1 MLSLLYLDNIE
12 NDRPAVEHLD
22 DLMLGKILSA
32 ITPNVRIQEA
42 AKEIIARP
50 LSDISRIEYRRE
62 ILRDFSKNRVPLEKL
77 RELFGG
83 FGEIHNDYKNKKSS
97 LFRIFNGQADYPSI
111 LIHSAEAVKRL
122 VDLIYAI
129 NDAFRDCHPE
139 SSGLNQIKSRLN
151 ELAEAS
157 DMRKL
162 CGLAEQFKSYYPNES
177 VIGAD
182 FCVDSDGKISGLS
195 MISESKYLPEQKSGK
210 KRGFSLFGKS
220 DTNESP
226 NGIRVGLTSE
236 DRGGIISKTA
246 KEITEAFEYII
257 TSVCGEFSGIY
268 YDLAFYVFAVKY
280 CEAMGKAG
288 TPVCF
293 AELSDSTEI
302 TGLYDVYFLLTLPD
316 PSAVVPNDFSLSG
329 ETKGIIITGDNSAG
343 KTVYLRAVSMAY
355 ILTAAGL
362 PIPAESAK
370 ILLPKDISLQMAS
383 AERAYQSGSITG
395 RFEEEVID
403 IKKIVDSVQPDSII
417 LLNEVFQTTDY
428 SEGAEGLYYILEYLN
443 KKGAKW
449 ILVTH
454 LKQLTIMYKNDMRVV
469 KLRAGS
475 GERYKVCCAGEKG

>member
-1 MLSLLYLDNIE
+1 MLSLLYPDNNT
-12 NDRPAVEHLD
+12 NDRPAVENLD

-32 ITPNVRIQEA
+32 ITPNVRIQDA

-50 LSDISRIEYRRE
+50 LSDMGQIEYRRE
-62 ILRDFSKNRVPLEKL
+62 ILKDFAKNRVPLDKL

-83 FGEIHNDYKNKKSS
+83 FGEIHNDYKYKKSS

-122 VDLIYAI
+122 IDLVYSL
-129 NDAFRDCHPE
+129 NDVFRDCHPE
-139 SSGLNQIKSRLN
+139 SSGLNRIKSRLN

-157 DMRKL
+157 EMREL
-162 CGLAEQFKSYYPNES
+162 YGLAEQFKSYYPNES
-177 VIGAD
+177 EIAAN
-182 FCVDSDGKISGLS
+182 FTIDSDGKISGLS

-226 NGIRVGLTSE
+226 NGMRVGLTSE

-280 CEAMGKAG
+280 CEAMVRVG

-302 TGLYDVYFLLTLPD
+302 TVLYDVYLLLTLPD
-316 PSAVVPNDFSLSG
+316 PSCVVPNDFSLSG

-403 IKKIVDSVQPDSII
+403 IKKIVDSVQADSIV

-443 KKGAKW
+443 KKGTKW

-454 LKQLTIMYKNDMRVV
+454 LKQLTEMYKNDSRVV
-469 KLRAGS
+469 KLRAGDV
-475 GERYKVCCAGEKG
+475 ERYKVCRDGEKG